1 MTNEEYEN
9 LTIED
14 KVKLAN
20 DKSTPRDLIKKIIEE
35 DNMELKMQLMM
46 SNKKITDYI
55 ASQQSK

>member
-1 MTNEEYEN
+1 MTNEEYEK

-35 DNMELKMQLMM
+35 DDMNLKMQLLM

-55 ASQQSK
+55 ASQQK